1 MTRISIHVPR
11 EGHDVLRHGMGG
23 RGDISIHVPRE
34 GHDRCR
40 PDLGRARRNFNP
52 RAPRG
57 ARLRRAGRTAEHPI
71 SIHVPREGHD

>member
-34 GHDRCR
+34 GHD
-40 PDLGRARRNFNP
+40 DGRKTYYQPFN
-52 RAPRG
+52 
-57 ARLRRAGRTAEHPI
+57 
-71 SIHVPREGHD
+71 